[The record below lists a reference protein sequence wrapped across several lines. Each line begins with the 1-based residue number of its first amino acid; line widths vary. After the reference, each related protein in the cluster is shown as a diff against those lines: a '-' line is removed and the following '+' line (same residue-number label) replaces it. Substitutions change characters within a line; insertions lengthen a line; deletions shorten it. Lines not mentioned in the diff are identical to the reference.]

1 MDEVHDTMV
10 YGDYNN
16 HLLLGHLD
24 CKEQCD
30 F

>member
-16 HLLLGHLD
+16 HLLGHLD